1 MFYVRNG
8 DYAVVCETESQIIDY
23 LNNQYLSYL
32 PVGNAPADDVLYKI
46 RYIDHRAI
54 KDLKELFDI
63 EIQNIEINEEFEI

>member
-1 MFYVRNG
+1 MFYLKNG
-8 DYAVVCETESQIIDY
+8 DYGIICETEAQIINY

-46 RYIDHRAI
+46 RYIDRRTI

-63 EIQNIEINEEFEI
+63 EIQNIEISEEFEI